1 MANSVFLNDTK
12 IMVRDFQQTTVN
24 GRRQISFLFQ
34 VEHKDYHDITTLLYK
49 NDFDVKVP
57 EEKLSFRA
65 SISNYSTSVTNLY
78 EENAVGDFYLELT
91 EKE

>member
-1 MANSVFLNDTK
+1 MTSVVLNDTT
-12 IMVRDFQQTTVN
+12 IPASDFQQTTVN
-24 GRRQISFLFQ
+24 GRRHISFQFQ

-57 EEKLSFRA
+57 QKELSFRA
-65 SISNYSTSVTNLY
+65 SIRNYSTSVTNLY